1 MAVGR
6 RIRYFRR
13 KNHLT
18 QKQLGEL
25 LGYSKSTAEV
35 RVNQYENEIRL
46 PKADTL
52 AKLGRIFGV
61 DAAVVDVPNIDDRAG
76 LMQTFFMLEDI
87 AGWKLAQVDGHFA
100 LVMGTSAQGA
110 QKAFDDSVLQEW
122 LDKQSALEQGKLSRE
137 EYDAWRYHY
146 TDANLEKHIRA
157 TYKQIEEGCEK
168 EDL

>member
-13 KNHLT
+13 RDKLT

-61 DAAVVDVPNIDDRAG
+61 DAAVFDVPNIDNRAG

-87 AGWKLAQVDGHFA
+87 AGWKLTKVDGHFA
-100 LVMGTSAQGA
+100 VMLGTNVQGA
-110 QKAFDDSVLQEW
+110 QKVFDDGILQEW
-122 LDKQSALEQGKLSRE
+122 LDKQTALEQGELSRK

-146 TDANLEKHIRA
+146 TEANLEKHLLA
-157 TYKQIEEGCEK
+157 MYKKMEQQQEE
-168 EDL
+168 